1 MLAKTSGG
9 RLGFGAV
16 RLRKTE
22 LEWREVDG
30 EVLVFDARASRY
42 FGLTSTGAL
51 LWVLLSEGHDP
62 DASAAMLAE
71 RTGMDGD
78 RARVEVARFLAWSE
92 DQDLLVLDAAD

>member
-1 MLAKTSGG
+1 M
-9 RLGFGAV
+9 

-30 EVLVFDARASRY
+30 EVLVFDARAARY

-51 LWVLLSEGHDP
+51 LWVLLSAGHD
-62 DASAAMLAE
+62 AESSAAMLVE
-71 RTGMDGD
+71 RTGMAGD

-92 DQDLLVLDAAD
+92 GQDLLVLNAED

>member
-1 MLAKTSGG
+1 
-9 RLGFGAV
+9 V

-30 EVLVFDARASRY
+30 EVLVFDARAARY

-51 LWVLLSEGHDP
+51 LWVLLSGGHDA
-62 DASAAMLAE
+62 DSSAAMLAE
-71 RTGMDGD
+71 RTGMDSD

-92 DQDLLVLDAAD
+92 DQDLLVLDGED